1 MKKSHPILLAS
12 LLGILLLGILL
23 LGTLT
28 ASAAPYLTPGPMAMD
43 KDRSIVYTALTTA
56 RAIAISPL
64 ANPSATE
71 RIPLPQN
78 PNDILLS
85 PDGATLYAACGGA
98 RGTVEIIALP
108 GKKTKATIPVG
119 HTPQSL
125 ALGPGGKHLYVAN
138 RFSNTVSVIDLAQN
152 KVILAIPAIR
162 EPRTLLVTRDGK
174 TLAIANFLPNQPS
187 NGLEIAA
194 KITLVDIPAHTLRTH
209 ITLPNGSQSVLGLI
223 ESADGKSLY
232 TVHVV
237 SQYGLPL
244 TQLDR
249 GWANTNALSII
260 DHAKGSVLATV
271 LLDDMDNGAAN
282 PSALTLGPDD
292 KLYIALAGTHELLT
306 LEIPALNK
314 GLNDYFIG
322 KRNDRHNA
330 YANELTTSLSFT
342 APFKKRIALQGRSP
356 IALQAH
362 GRDILISNRYS
373 TFLEKYT
380 PGASNT
386 PTPPPGTLNTTTIAL
401 GTEPAPDAIRRGEIA
416 FNDATLCFQRWHSCA
431 TCHPDGRADGLNWD
445 QMNDGLGNPKNTKS
459 LLFSHVTPPC
469 MITGIRASA
478 ELAVRK
484 GITHILMT
492 VQPENIALDMDAY
505 LKNMRPLESPYLAP
519 LNAQQRRKL
528 LEKGRELFDR
538 AECSICHTGENYTDL
553 QLHDVGTGTDNDK
566 ERPFDTPTLREIWR
580 TAPYLYDGHAK
591 TIRDVLTT
599 HNPENKHGNTKDLTK
614 EELEILEL
622 YINTL

>member
-1 MKKSHPILLAS
+1 MKKSHPALF
-12 LLGILLLGILL
+12 LGLLL
-23 LGTLT
+23 LGTPAANAT
-28 ASAAPYLTPGPMAMD
+28 PAPYLTPGPMSVD
-43 KDRSIVYTALTTA
+43 KDKNIVYTALTTA
-56 RAIAISPL
+56 RAVTMTPL
-64 ANPSATE
+64 NNPAATE
-71 RIPLPQN
+71 RIPLPQD

-85 PDGATLYAACGGA
+85 PDGTTLYAACGGA
-98 RGTVEIIALP
+98 RGTVEIISLP
-108 GKKTKATIPVG
+108 SKKTQSTIPVG

-138 RFSNTVSVIDLAQN
+138 RFSNTLSVIDLAQG
-152 KVILAIPAIR
+152 KVTLTLPAIR
-162 EPRTLLVTRDGK
+162 EPRTLLATQDGK

-194 KITLVDIPAHTLRTH
+194 KITLVDIPTHTIRTH
-209 ITLPNGSQSVLGLI
+209 VTLPNGSQSVLGLI
-223 ESADGKSLY
+223 EAPDGKSLY
-232 TVHVV
+232 TVHIV

-260 DHAKGSVLATV
+260 DHAKGTVLATV

-282 PSALTLGPDD
+282 PSALTLGPDN

-306 LEIPALNK
+306 LDIPSLNK
-314 GLNDYFIG
+314 GLNDYFVG
-322 KRNDRHNA
+322 KRNDRHNT

-342 APFKKRIALQGRSP
+342 APFKKRIPLQGRGP
-356 IALQAH
+356 IALQTH
-362 GRDILISNRYS
+362 GKDILVSNRYS
-373 TFLEKYT
+373 TFLEKHT
-380 PGASNT
+380 PDA
-386 PTPPPGTLNTTTIAL
+386 PTPPPGTLHTTTIPL
-401 GTEPAPDAIRRGEIA
+401 GTEPTPDAIRRGEIA

-459 LLFSHVTPPC
+459 LLFSHITPPC

-519 LNAQQRRKL
+519 LDARQRKKL
-528 LEKGRELFDR
+528 QEKGRELFDR
-538 AECSICHTGENYTDL
+538 AECSICHTGENHTDL